1 MLQFI
6 HTVNLQTK
14 PGGENLHNPIPDKY
28 YRFAFENSLDA
39 ILLTHP
45 NGSIVRANNAA
56 CLMFDRDEDEIC
68 KLGRYGIVDINDPR
82 LYEALKERDVKGE
95 ARAELNFIRKNGDIF
110 PVYVTSKIFHDD
122 NNELWSVMIIKDVS
136 HEKHSQIVIDKLH
149 EDTLYLANHDYLTDA
164 LNRRGFMDVFQ
175 VELTRSER
183 EGISCG
189 IALIDIDYFKEVN
202 DQFGH
207 IIGDS
212 ILQYMVKILKECLRP
227 YDIIGRFGGD
237 EFILCLPNLSDEN
250 ARIIGERLRSRIEQE
265 SFNYESQ
272 SIHLTI
278 SIGLKII
285 KPEMI
290 RNIDMN
296 KFVSDVDYLMYQ
308 AKRHRNSV
316 YVSD

>member
-1 MLQFI
+1 
-6 HTVNLQTK
+6 LQTK
-14 PGGENLHNPIPDKY
+14 PGGENLHNSIPDKY

-39 ILLTHP
+39 VLLTRPH
-45 NGSIVRANNAA
+45 GSIERANNAA
-56 CLMFDRDEDEIC
+56 CLMFERSENEIC
-68 KLGRYGIVDINDPR
+68 KLGRYGIVDIDDPR
-82 LYEALKERDVKGE
+82 VSDAIKERDEKGE
-95 ARAELNFIRKNGDIF
+95 ARVELNFIRKNGEVF
-110 PVYVTSKIFHDD
+110 PAYVSSKLFHDD
-122 NNELWSVMIIKDVS
+122 NDELWSVMIIKDIS

-183 EGISCG
+183 EGTSCG

-202 DQFGH
+202 DQYGH

-212 ILQYMVKILKECLRP
+212 ILQHMVSILKECLRP

-237 EFILCLPNLSDEN
+237 EFILCLPNLNDEN
-250 ARIIGERLRSRIEQE
+250 ARIIGERLRSRIELE
-265 SFNYESQ
+265 AFHFESQ
-272 SIHLTI
+272 TIHLTI

-285 KPEMI
+285 KPELI

-296 KFVSDVDYLMYQ
+296 KFVSDVDHLMYQ
-308 AKRHRNSV
+308 AKRYRNSV

>member
-6 HTVNLQTK
+6 HTINLQKK
-14 PGGENLHNPIPDKY
+14 PGGENLHNLIPDKY

-45 NGSIVRANNAA
+45 NGLIIRANNAA
-56 CLMFDRDEDEIC
+56 CLMFDRSEAEIC
-68 KLGRYGIVDINDPR
+68 NLGRCGIVDINDPR
-82 LYEALKERDVKGE
+82 LYEAIKERDEKGE
-95 ARAELNFIRKNGDIF
+95 ARAELNFIRKNGEVF
-110 PVYVTSKIFHDD
+110 PAYVTSKVFHDEI
-122 NNELWSVMIIKDVS
+122 NELWNVMIIKDIS
-136 HEKHSQIVIDKLH
+136 HERHSQIVIDKLH
-149 EDTLYLANHDYLTDA
+149 EDTLYLANHDYLTEA
-164 LNRRGFMDVFQ
+164 LNRRGFMDIFQ
-175 VELTRSER
+175 IELTRSER
-183 EGISCG
+183 DGTSCG

-207 IIGDS
+207 IMGDS
-212 ILQYMVKILKECLRP
+212 ILQCMVKILKECLRP

-237 EFILCLPNLSDEN
+237 EFILCLPNLNDEN

-265 SFNYESQ
+265 TFQYESQ

-290 RNIDMN
+290 RNIDIN
-296 KFVSDVDYLMYQ
+296 TFVSNVDDYMYQ
-308 AKRHRNSV
+308 AKRYRNSV
-316 YVSD
+316 YVSE